1 MNDPYHVLVVDD
13 APSAVFL
20 LEGYLQDGGYR
31 TRGFTDSAEALREAM
46 TGRYDLVIADYR
58 MPGMDG
64 DEMLHIIRQELP
76 GLPGIIVTEH
86 GSVEHAVQ
94 AIKQGVDYY
103 LLKPVS
109 REELLVVVERSLVQA
124 DLRRSWSRQ
133 RELEKRGYSFQAI
146 KTRSTKMGKVLEL
159 ADQVS
164 ASPLTTVA
172 LCGES
177 GTGKEVLAKAIHV
190 AGGLPLNKF
199 VGINCAAFPE
209 ALLESELFGHVKG
222 AFTGADQ
229 SRDGKCTLAD
239 GGTLFFDEIGDM
251 PLSLQTKLL
260 RLLEERVYE
269 KVGSNTQLP
278 ARFRVIVATNKVL
291 DEQCRRGL
299 FREDLYH
306 RVMVFPIELPPLRER
321 KEDIPA
327 LVSFFLEK
335 HREHLGKPL
344 PGISRAAMDAL
355 LHHDWRGNVREL
367 KNCLEYAVIVNQGDL
382 IRPEHLRLDGAEET
396 SKQAVAENE
405 LPAVS
410 EKEIHLNLVFPT
422 EDFSLDAVNQ
432 KVMEWALDRSRHNK
446 TAAARL
452 LKISRKAFY
461 Y

>member
-1 MNDPYHVLVVDD
+1 
-13 APSAVFL
+13 
-20 LEGYLQDGGYR
+20 
-31 TRGFTDSAEALREAM
+31 M

-64 DEMLHIIRQELP
+64 DEMLGIIRRELP
-76 GLPGIIVTEH
+76 ELPGIIVTEH

-94 AIKQGVDYY
+94 ALKHGVDYY

-109 REELLVVVERSLVQA
+109 REELLVVVERCLRQA

-133 RELEKRGYSFQAI
+133 RELEKEGYSFQAM
-146 KTRSTKMGKVLEL
+146 KSRSTKMGKVLEL
-159 ADQVS
+159 AEQV
-164 ASPLTTVA
+164 AAAPLTTIA

-190 AGGLPLNKF
+190 ACGLPLSKF
-199 VGINCAAFPE
+199 IAINCAALPE

-222 AFTGADQ
+222 AYTGAEQ

-251 PLSLQTKLL
+251 PLSLQAKLL

-269 KVGSNTQLP
+269 KVGSNTQLH
-278 ARFRVIVATNKVL
+278 ARFRVVVATNRDL
-291 DEQCRRGL
+291 DEWCRRGL

-306 RVMVFPIELPPLRER
+306 RVMVFPLELPPLRER

-335 HREHLGKPL
+335 HRQDLGKPL
-344 PGISRAAMDAL
+344 PGISKAAMNTL
-355 LHHDWRGNVREL
+355 LDHDWPGNVREL
-367 KNCLEYAVIVNQGDL
+367 KNCLEYAVIVNHEDL
-382 IRPEHLRLDGAEET
+382 IRPEHLRLDGAEGT
-396 SKQAVAENE
+396 SKPAMGQNE
-405 LPAVS
+405 LQAAS
-410 EKEIHLNLVFPT
+410 ENEIHLNLVFSK
-422 EDFSLDAVNQ
+422 EDFSLDSVNQ
-432 KVMEWALDRSRHNK
+432 KVLQWALGRCRHNK

-452 LKISRKAFY
+452 LKISRKVFY